1 MPKHN
6 QFIKNIK
13 SQFVSIN
20 NTLESYFN
28 ELKFFIKNF
37 RRSKFSKNN
46 KAFLILIGITFL
58 VISYYLLPTLYNKDL
73 IQLEIKNQI
82 YKKYNINIK
91 FNEKVKYGLL
101 PKPHFVAKN
110 LSVILENKEIA
121 LVNTFKV
128 NLKAKNFFSFNHVE
142 LKDLTF
148 NKAIFNIYSED
159 LVFF

>member
-1 MPKHN
+1 MIFGKPELILKTTKVELRAPHYSDFD
-6 QFIKNIK
+6 QWRSLRKN
-13 SQFVSIN
+13 S
-20 NTLESYFN
+20 
-28 ELKFFIKNF
+28 
-37 RRSKFSKNN
+37 
-46 KAFLILIGITFL
+46 KAFLILIAITFL

-73 IQLEIKNQI
+73 IQTEIKNQI

-121 LVNTFKV
+121 LVGTFKV

-148 NKAIFNIYSED
+148 NKAIFNLYNED
-159 LVFF
+159 LVFFEQLFVH